1 MFEGFLMLTVLN
13 ARDPVWNDA
22 AQTSLN
28 LWVTFEET
36 AETLGEMPFT
46 ASPADNEAYGRELF
60 ERAVALEFGP
70 IAEPSTPALAQAA
83 VLNRARLSA
92 LATATI
98 TALQTALETLQDAVR
113 LNLATAAE
121 ADSLPL
127 KQAELDA
134 WRTYRVYLSRIET
147 QPGYPASIEWPLAPA
162 VPFSLDA
169 EPAPA

>member
-1 MFEGFLMLTVLN
+1 MLTVLN
-13 ARDPVWNDA
+13 ARNPVWNDA

-46 ASPADNEAYGRELF
+46 ASPADNEDYGRALF

-70 IAEPSTPALAQAA
+70 ISAPPAPALALAQTAE
-83 VLNRARLSA
+83 LNRTRLSA

-98 TALQTALETLQDAVR
+98 STLQTALETLQDAVR
-113 LNLATAAE
+113 LSLATTAE

-127 KQAELDA
+127 KQAELEA

-147 QPGYPASIEWPLAPA
+147 QPGYPTSIEWPPAPA
-162 VPFSLDA
+162 VPFSLEA
-169 EPAPA
+169 EPASD